1 MHGRERLSRFTL
13 GHRMARMS
21 AGRISVVLV
30 AVALVGVAPVG
41 GAGRAEAGT
50 IVVESYGGERPAD
63 ADALLRPVLAE
74 LSGRGFAAGAALSKQ
89 IEERL
94 SAQATILDGEQV
106 AEAQRFIKSGQDNF
120 LGGDFALAVKD
131 LTHGLGLFE
140 SAPATLA
147 RDPDL
152 LDHRFRGLVYLSLA
166 YKRQG
171 KQTEATRT
179 MAELIRSYPNR
190 QISRTEFS
198 PEVRDLH
205 RKIQDELDQQGLGS
219 LKIAIDDQR
228 TSVFL
233 NERYVGGGNV
243 TETKLRAGRYRVFL
257 QQGKLAGRVHYVQV
271 GPGTESNL
279 SASWQIDSVLQTPA
293 AGVRLAFE
301 TEAAR
306 NGAEGAELL
315 RLARAVDAT
324 GVVVVGIREIEGRR
338 SIVGSYLSID
348 SSKPVRVAGL
358 AVDPVAPSEAKL
370 RALGRFLAGD
380 EKAADDFD
388 NIAAGASISGGPT
401 GPGPTGPRDGG
412 GRYKTLKWVTL
423 VGGLALIGG
432 GVGLIALHEPEIADG
447 ERNPDARNTRP
458 IGIGV
463 AAVGGA
469 LALSSVYF
477 FIKAGGSSKESR
489 GTALVP
495 TTGGAILSFSGTF

>member
-1 MHGRERLSRFTL
+1 
-13 GHRMARMS
+13 MAPMG
-21 AGRISVVLV
+21 GRISVVMV
-30 AVALVGVAPVG
+30 AGVLL
-41 GAGRAEAGT
+41 AGTGWADAGT
-50 IVVESYGGERPAD
+50 IVVESFGGERPAD
-63 ADALLRPVLAE
+63 ADQLLRPVLAE
-74 LSGRGFAAGAALSKQ
+74 LSGRGFAAGASLSRQ
-89 IEERL
+89 VEERM

-120 LGGDFALAVKD
+120 LGGDFALAIKD

-152 LDHRFRGLVYLSLA
+152 LDHRFRGLVYLSLS

-171 KQTEATRT
+171 KQSEATRT
-179 MAELIRSYPNR
+179 MAELIRSYPTR

-228 TSVFL
+228 TGVFL
-233 NERYVGGGNV
+233 NERYIGGGNV
-243 TETKLRAGRYRVFL
+243 TESKLRAGRYRVFL

-279 SASWQIDSVLQTPA
+279 SASWQIDSVLQTPSD
-293 AGVRLAFE
+293 GVRLAFE
-301 TEAAR
+301 SEAAR

-338 SIVGSYLSID
+338 SIVGSYLSVE
-348 SSKPVRVAGL
+348 SSKPIRVAGL

-388 NIAAGASISGGPT
+388 NIAAGSSAISGPS
-401 GPGPTGPRDGG
+401 GPGPTGPSDTR
-412 GRYKTLKWVTL
+412 RPFKTWKWITL
-423 VGGLALIGG
+423 VGGLAFAGTGVALI
-432 GVGLIALHEPEIADG
+432 VMHEPETEG
-447 ERNPDARNTRP
+447 GMRNPDARNTRP
-458 IGIGV
+458 FGIGA

-469 LALSSVYF
+469 LALTGVYL
-477 FIKAGGSSKESR
+477 FIKDGGSSKESR

-495 TTGGAILSFSGTF
+495 TSGGAILSFSGTF